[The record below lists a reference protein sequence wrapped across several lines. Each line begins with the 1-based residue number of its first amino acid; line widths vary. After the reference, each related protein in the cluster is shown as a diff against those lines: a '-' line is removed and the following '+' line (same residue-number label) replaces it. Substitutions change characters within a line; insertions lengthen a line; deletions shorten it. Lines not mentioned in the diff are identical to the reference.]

1 MEILT
6 PALQNYPW
14 GSKTLIASIQG
25 RPVPTA
31 SPEAELWFGAHSA
44 APSRIGETN
53 LDELIAADPEA
64 ALGPRVREQFGDSLP
79 FLMKLLAADEP
90 LSIQAHPT
98 LEQAKAGF
106 ERENSEGVALG
117 NSERN
122 YKDPNH
128 KPELIVALTQFRAL
142 AGFRPLDKTLEL
154 FDALSCSPLSRYQAM
169 LDVEHEEES
178 LRALFTTLISLPR
191 AARLELIDGVAKCA
205 SDLLADEATPAW
217 IAETMRNYLSLNE
230 KYPGDAGV
238 LAALLL
244 NYFELAPGEAVFLGA
259 GHLHAYM
266 DGLGVEIMAN
276 SDNVLRGGL
285 TSKHIDVPE
294 LVRILNFTALDD
306 PTLQTET
313 NGGVTQFEVPVGD
326 FILSRHELFGAHD
339 GVTVNSDGPAI
350 VLCTRGSLA
359 AGDVSLGAGQAAWVP
374 ANEGAQRFTLGQ
386 GCERAEVF
394 YARV

>member
-14 GSKTLIASIQG
+14 GSKTLIASVQG

-31 SPEAELWFGAHSA
+31 NPEAELWFGAHSA
-44 APSRIGETN
+44 APSRVGDAT
-53 LDELIAADPEA
+53 LDAVIAADPEGT
-64 ALGPRVREQFGDSLP
+64 LGARVRKEFGDSLP

-98 LEQAKAGF
+98 LKQAKEGF

-117 NSERN
+117 SSTRN

-169 LDVEHEEES
+169 LDVQHEEES

-191 AARLELIDGVAKCA
+191 AARLELIDGAAECA
-205 SDLLADEATPAW
+205 SDLLARESAPAW
-217 IAETMRNYLSLNE
+217 IAETVGNYLSLNE

-244 NYFELAPGEAVFLGA
+244 NYFELSPGEAVFLGA

-266 DGLGVEIMAN
+266 GGLGVEIMAN

-306 PTLQTET
+306 PTLHTDT
-313 NGGVTQFEVPVGD
+313 NAGVTEFEVPVGD
-326 FILSRHELFGAHD
+326 FILSRHELSGEHD
-339 GVTVNSDGPAI
+339 SVTVDSDGPAI
-350 VLCTRGSLA
+350 VLCTRGVVV
-359 AGDVSLGAGQAAWVP
+359 AGELSLGAGQAAWVP
-374 ANEGAQRFTLGQ
+374 ADEGAQRFTLSQ
-386 GCERAEVF
+386 GSERAEVF